1 MAVTFTRVC
10 ARLNYFTLCNRTAI
24 RAYSRGVHRHPVRVF
39 TQEQAG
45 KLSNPTIPY
54 VEETP
59 RPSQAHKQEFVRR
72 EKKAAPSSEQREKVY
87 SRKTVDEE
95 NVRNYSKKDSYN
107 KSKEGQ
113 FANSKLASSG
123 SAITLKAD
131 GAEFETSVIKDKTTG
146 ERKLR

>member
-1 MAVTFTRVC
+1 MAVTFTRAC

-45 KLSNPTIPY
+45 KLSNPTFPY

-59 RPSQAHKQEFVRR
+59 KPSQTQKQEFVRR
-72 EKKAAPSSEQREKVY
+72 EKKAAPTSEQREKVY

-95 NVRNYSKKDSYN
+95 NVRNYSKKDSYS
-107 KSKEGQ
+107 KSKGK
-113 FANSKLASSG
+113 FADSKTLSG
-123 SAITLKAD
+123 SVITLKAD
-131 GAEFETSVIKDKTTG
+131 GAEFETSVIKDKTTA